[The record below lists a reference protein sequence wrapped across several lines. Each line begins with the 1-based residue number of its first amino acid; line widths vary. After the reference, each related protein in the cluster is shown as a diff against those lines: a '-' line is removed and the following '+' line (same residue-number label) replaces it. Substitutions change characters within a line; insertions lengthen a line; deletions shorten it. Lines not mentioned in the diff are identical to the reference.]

1 MPSPSFILPGKPADT
16 GFPHPFADI
25 LRGIAD
31 GKTCQYREEDKWEDY
46 PFSGTD
52 LMHLLA
58 LPDTPSPSQWRVK
71 PDVIVV
77 NGIEV
82 PAPERKPLAQHTEYF
97 IPYVFNEEGFRQ
109 VHWADDKA
117 DMHALEC
124 GHVHL
129 TKDAAKTHFAALIAP
144 SRIAA

>member
-1 MPSPSFILPGKPADT
+1 MSSPSFILPGNPADT
-16 GFPHPFADI
+16 GFPHPFAEI

-31 GKTCQYREEDKWEDY
+31 GKTCQYREDDKWEDY

-71 PDVIVV
+71 PDVV
-77 NGIEV
+77 NVIEV
-82 PAPERKPLAQHTEYF
+82 PAPERTPLNYYQRYF
-97 IPYVFNEEGFRQ
+97 VPETRNESGVVEL
-109 VHWADDKA
+109 HWDGGAEDLRL
-117 DMHALEC
+117 LER
-124 GHVHL
+124 GQVHL
-129 TKDAAKTHFAALIAP
+129 THEAAKAHHDAIIFT

>member
-1 MPSPSFILPGKPADT
+1 MSSPSFILPGNPADT
-16 GFPHPFADI
+16 GSPHPFAEI

-31 GKTCQYREEDKWEDY
+31 GKTCQYREGDKWEDY

-52 LMHLLA
+52 LMYLLA
-58 LPDTPSPSQWRVK
+58 LSDTPSPSQWRVK

-82 PAPERKPLAQHTEYF
+82 PAPERTPLNYNQRYF
-97 IPYVFNEEGFRQ
+97 VPKMSNESG
-109 VHWADDKA
+109 VLKLHWDGAAFDLRL
-117 DMHALEC
+117 LER
-124 GHVHL
+124 GQVHL
-129 TKDAAKTHFAALIAP
+129 THEAAKAHHDAIIST